1 MNLKL
6 KTFSYAQL
14 NTFLHRLS
22 GVTKLICFLL
32 LTSAVM
38 FTYDIRVILSI
49 MVMSLILMKIA
60 KIRFSQVRIM
70 YIYVFIFLI
79 ANFFLTFL
87 FDPQYGVRIYGT
99 KHVLFTIAGSYIV
112 TQEQLFYEISKFC
125 KYLSVIPLGIIFVL
139 TTNPSEFASSL
150 NGIGISYKVG
160 TALSLTLRYFT
171 DVAGD
176 YETIKMAQ
184 EARGLDMSRKASMG
198 SRLKNSSAILSPLIM
213 TTMDRID
220 LISNAMDLRGFG
232 KHKKR
237 TWYVRKPL
245 TKEDYLSIVI
255 SALVLFGALYVR
267 FFINHSYF
275 YNPFIK

>member
-79 ANFFLTFL
+79 A
-87 FDPQYGVRIYGT
+87 
-99 KHVLFTIAGSYIV
+99 
-112 TQEQLFYEISKFC
+112 KFC

-160 TALSLTLRYFT
+160 TALSLTLRYFP